1 LVIIGLSECRQTE
14 VAVTQKLREK
24 AAGLP
29 LKPGVYI
36 MYDAAR
42 TVIYVGKAKAL
53 RNRVSSYF
61 IGEHNIKTE
70 AMVSRVADFE
80 VIIANTE
87 FEALVLENELIKHHM
102 PRYNI
107 LLKDDK
113 GYPFVRLDNKSLYP
127 RFTLAAAPAED
138 GAEYYGPFSSRAT
151 VKSAVDVVCKA
162 LRLPTCSRQFPR
174 DIGKERPCLN
184 YHMGACPGYC
194 RKDTPQSEY
203 RAAIDQAR
211 LIFSGRTAELVRR
224 LKTEMEG
231 AAEKL
236 RFEEAAQL
244 RDRMKAVAA
253 LQSHQ
258 YVFNAASV
266 DTDVIGFAKDE
277 TKSCFVVLHYIDGRL
292 LGKDFRV
299 TDVPMEE
306 DEEVIPKLV
315 RQYYAIHG
323 APPRS
328 VCLPVDTAEDELLE
342 EYLTGICGKK
352 VSVLTPK
359 RGDKV
364 RFVETACLNAR
375 EEIERATT
383 KEEKAAKTALWLG
396 KAMALE
402 APPVRFEA
410 FDVSNFGGQDI
421 VASMVVFQDGKPR
434 KRDYKRFRIDLPGQ
448 DDYAGMADA
457 VGRRFR
463 HYADGDGKFAPLPD
477 VLLIDGGEGQ
487 VRAAKEAME
496 RTGCSVPVFGMVK
509 DDRHRTR
516 TLVNAD
522 GEEIGIAANPAA
534 FAFIGTIQEETH
546 RFAIE
551 YQKKLRSGRTRRSAL
566 DGIPGVGETRKAAL
580 LKKFQSIR
588 AIQAASEEELSRVVP
603 KNAAKAVYQH
613 FHESG
618 ETPCASFPEQPEG
631 GS

>member
-1 LVIIGLSECRQTE
+1 LPVKEGT
-14 VAVTQKLREK
+14 VTHKLREK

-29 LKPGVYI
+29 LKPGVYM

-70 AMVSRVADFE
+70 AMVSKVADFE
-80 VIIANTE
+80 VIIANSE

-102 PRYNI
+102 PKYNI

-113 GYPFVRLDNKSLYP
+113 GYPFVRLDVKSLYP
-127 RFTLAAAPAED
+127 RFSLAAAPAED
-138 GAEYYGPFSSRAT
+138 GAEYYGPFSSRVT
-151 VKSAVDVVCKA
+151 VKSAIDVVCKA
-162 LRLPTCSRQFPR
+162 LRLPTCGKQFPR

-194 RKDTPQSEY
+194 RKDTPQSMHS
-203 RAAIDQAR
+203 AAIEQAR
-211 LIFSGRTAELVRR
+211 LILSGRTAELVRR
-224 LKTEMEG
+224 LKAEMEE

-258 YVFNAASV
+258 YVFNTASV
-266 DTDVIGFAKDE
+266 DTDVVGFAKDE
-277 TKSCFVVLHYIDGRL
+277 TKSCFVVLHYIDGKL
-292 LGKDFRV
+292 LGKDFQV
-299 TDVPMEE
+299 MEAPMEE
-306 DEEVIPKLV
+306 DDEVIPELV

-323 APPRS
+323 NSPKS

-342 EYLTGICGKK
+342 EYLAKLSGRK
-352 VSVLTPK
+352 VAVLTPK

-383 KEEKAAKTALWLG
+383 KEEKVAKTALWLQ
-396 KAMALE
+396 KAMGLT
-402 APPVRFEA
+402 APPSRYES
-410 FDVSNFGGQDI
+410 FDISNFGGQDI
-421 VASMVVFQDGKPR
+421 VASMVVYKDGKP
-434 KRDYKRFRIDLPGQ
+434 KKKDYRRFKIDLPDQ
-448 DDYAGMADA
+448 DDYASMADA

-463 HYADGDGKFAPLPD
+463 HYAEGDEKFIELPD

-487 VRAAKEAME
+487 VRAAKDAME
-496 RTGCSVPVFGMVK
+496 RTGVSVPVFGMVK

-516 TLVNAD
+516 ALVTAD
-522 GEEIGIAANPAA
+522 GEEIGLGGNPAA

-551 YQKKLRSGRTRRSAL
+551 YQKKLRSGHTRKSAL
-566 DGIPGVGETRKAAL
+566 DGIAGVGETRKAAL
-580 LKKFQSIR
+580 LKHFQSIK
-588 AIQAASEEELSRVVP
+588 AISAATEEELAKVVP

-613 FHESG
+613 FHESR
-618 ETPCASFPEQPEG
+618 EE
-631 GS
+631 